1 MFLGF
6 RKKVLFMKED
16 LQKVKDLLKIRGC
29 SDRTTTNYLSCIN
42 RFKNYYEAKGVKLDS
57 LNENDIL
64 EYLKV
69 NCINIGFSAATI
81 NVNRAAIK
89 YYYLVNYNIDF
100 NKTLLPSCKTKS
112 RFPKLITK
120 NQAIQIINNESNLKH
135 KLWIIL
141 GYGSGLRISEVATLK
156 VSDILSKEHKIR
168 IVGKGKKERYV
179 PLPNITLKLL
189 RIYWLKNKDKIIN
202 NFLFPGI
209 YKKNK
214 NTHINPFTIRE
225 AFQKIKNNSNLDDS
239 ITFHTLR
246 HSFATE
252 YIKSGGNIWELKSL
266 LGHSS
271 INSTMIY
278 LHMAE
283 DFSKVS
289 SPLDGV
295 NNV

>member
-1 MFLGF
+1 
-6 RKKVLFMKED
+6 MKDD
-16 LQKVKDLLKIRGC
+16 LQKVKDLLKVRGC

-42 RFKNYYEAKGVKLDS
+42 RFKNYYEAKGVNLKA

-64 EYLKV
+64 EYLKI
-69 NCINIGFSAATI
+69 NCINVGFSAATI

-89 YYYLVNYNIDF
+89 YYYLVNFNIDF

-120 NQAIQIINNESNLKH
+120 DQFISIINSENNLKH
-135 KLWIIL
+135 KIWLIL
-141 GYGSGLRISEVATLK
+141 AYGSGLRISEVATLK

-168 IVGKGKKERYV
+168 VIGKGNKERYV
-179 PLPNITLKLL
+179 PLPDITLKLL
-189 RIYWLKNKDKIIN
+189 RLYWLNNKDKITN
-202 NFLFPGI
+202 DYLFPGV
-209 YKKNK
+209 YEKTKNG
-214 NTHINPFTIRE
+214 HVNPFTIKQ
-225 AFQKIKNNSNLDDS
+225 AFQKIKKNNQLDNS

-246 HSFATE
+246 HSFAME
-252 YIKSGGNIWELKSL
+252 YIKSGGDIWELRL
-266 LGHSS
+266 LMGHAS
-271 INSTMIY
+271 INSTMVY

-283 DFSKVS
+283 DFSKIS

>member
-1 MFLGF
+1 MTN
-6 RKKVLFMKED
+6 D
-16 LQKVKDLLKIRGC
+16 LQKVKDLLKMRGC
-29 SDRTTTNYLSCIN
+29 SDRTVTNYISCIN
-42 RFKNYYEAKGVKLDS
+42 RFKNYYNMKGVKLNT

-64 EYLKV
+64 DYLKK
-69 NCINIGFSAATI
+69 NCIDVGFSAATI

-89 YYYLVNYNIDF
+89 YYYLVNFNIDF
-100 NKTLLPSCKTKS
+100 NKTLLPSCKVKN
-112 RFPKLITK
+112 RFPTLLTK
-120 NQAIQIINNESNLKH
+120 QQVLDMINSENNLKH
-135 KLWIIL
+135 KIWIIL
-141 GYGSGLRISEVATLK
+141 GYGSGLRINEVATLK
-156 VSDILSKEHKIR
+156 VSDIISKEHKIK
-168 IVGKGKKERYV
+168 IIGKGNKERYA

-189 RIYWLKNKDKIIN
+189 RIYWIKNKNKIIN
-202 NFLFPGI
+202 DYLFPGV
-209 YKKNK
+209 YKNTK
-214 NTHINPFTIRE
+214 NTHINSFTIKE
-225 AFQKIKNNSNLDDS
+225 AFQKVKHNNNLDNS

-252 YIKSGGNIWELKSL
+252 YIKSGGDIWELKTL

-271 INSTMIY
+271 INSTMVY

>member
-1 MFLGF
+1 MS
-6 RKKVLFMKED
+6 ED
-16 LQKVKDLLKIRGC
+16 MQKVKDLLKIRGC

-42 RFKNYYEAKGVKLDS
+42 RFKNYYELKGVNLETLRED
-57 LNENDIL
+57 DIL
-64 EYLKV
+64 DYLKE

-89 YYYLVNYNIDF
+89 YYYLVNFNIDL

-112 RFPKLITK
+112 RFPILLSKG
-120 NQAIQIINNESNLKH
+120 QIINAINNENNLKH
-135 KLWIIL
+135 KLWILL
-141 GYGSGLRISEVATLK
+141 GYGSGLRISEVAELK
-156 VSDILSKEHKIR
+156 VSDILSSEHKIR
-168 IVGKGKKERYV
+168 VIGKGNKERYV
-179 PLPNITLKLL
+179 PLPNITLKIL
-189 RIYWLKNKDKIIN
+189 RIYWKQNKDKIIN
-202 NFLFPGI
+202 DYLFPGV
-209 YKKNK
+209 YKSTK
-214 NTHINPFTIRE
+214 NTHINHYTIKE
-225 AFQKIKNNSNLDDS
+225 AFQKIKENNNLDKS

-252 YIKSGGNIWELKSL
+252 YIKSGGDIWELKSL

-271 INSTMIY
+271 INSTMVY

-295 NNV
+295 DNV